1 MKVSRRKKGI
11 LANQAKIKRDLIE
24 EYGLYCMLGNHYVG
38 GVQLVHIIRQSYS
51 IPLQDDKRNCVLGCQ
66 HCHEIFDD
74 GGIEEVL
81 RLKGIDMILARM
93 KELDELYY
101 NRFRWRTLPTS
112 PESNG

>member
-1 MKVSRRKKGI
+1 MKVSRRKKSI
-11 LANQAKIKRDLIE
+11 LANQAKIKRELIE
-24 EYGLYCMLGNHYVG
+24 EYGLYCMLGNHYVS

-51 IPLQDDKRNCVLGCQ
+51 IQLQDDKRNCVLGCQ

-101 NRFRWRTLPTS
+101 NRFRWRTLPIS